1 MCCAGLMRSEAPEHT
16 TLLESLLHHKQL
28 SIEYVMQT
36 MSMMMGTGILNFSK
50 QVAFGQPSSA
60 PEEKNAATDRLN
72 EEGSELEPPKTASLA
87 TLIASK
93 ELNIPEPQGGTQS
106 IFTLASQRRQQDPNG
121 FHRSQINIRAAQGAF
136 HWYAA
141 TSQENVPRDHSGR
154 PQRQPL
160 VDEFGSRLSYLFECR
175 ISRLPD
181 IPPTESADDD
191 PLTLLMQTYT
201 DILTSI
207 EDEVGITSTR

>member
-28 SIEYVMQT
+28 SIEYVRQT

-60 PEEKNAATDRLN
+60 PEEKRAATDRLN

-93 ELNIPEPQGGTQS
+93 EPNIPEPQGGAQS

-121 FHRSQINIRAAQGAF
+121 FLRSQINIRAAQGAF
-136 HWYAA
+136 HWCEA
-141 TSQENVPRDHSGR
+141 TSQENATRDESGGS
-154 PQRQPL
+154 QQQL
-160 VDEFGSRLSYLFECR
+160 LIEKFGARLSYLFEYR
-175 ISRLPD
+175 MSRSPYSPLGD
-181 IPPTESADDD
+181 SSDED
-191 PLTLLMQTYT
+191 PLTLLMQTYEE
-201 DILTSI
+201 ILNSI
-207 EDEVGITSTR
+207 GLET